1 MSGET
6 SVVIRIEISLMS
18 EETASQT
25 DSIVIGSLL
34 NILIGNDPT
43 NSESETGSVPIV
55 SMTVP
60 MNAVM
65 VNESDA
71 MVTVSGL
78 SNEMPVIG
86 SDLIPASSTLVLSLN
101 GVSNV
106 ENGFLIDLSPQKTVQ
121 IRHEPTN
128 VEIGFLIDKSH
139 QMIFQMCQ
147 EPMNALIGFP
157 IDVNPQMI

>member
-6 SVVIRIEISLMS
+6 SVVTRIEISSMS
-18 EETASQT
+18 EETASQS
-25 DSIVIGSLL
+25 DSIVIESLL

-65 VNESDA
+65 ANESAA

-78 SNEMPVIG
+78 SNEMTVIG
-86 SDLIPASSTLVLSLN
+86 SDLIPASSTLVLSLS

-106 ENGFLIDLSPQKTVQ
+106 ENGFQIDLSPQKTVQ

-128 VEIGFLIDKSH
+128 VEIGFLIDKSR
-139 QMIFQMCQ
+139 QMISQMCQ
-147 EPMNALIGFP
+147 EPMSALIGFP